1 MVLRPSKDVINCQP
15 QLVSRIS
22 SINSSS
28 CKKSLQSCRVKRWA
42 LFGAPKGRVSSNE
55 LEDSINIDLATREI
69 FTYNMYRDLKNGLY
83 CFCGL
88 VWVLFMELWG
98 PQKPDDFHYWLI
110 IIPVLLIFVLTF
122 DLSASSMHH
131 LASKFVI
138 FSHLSKE
145 PLSSDEWLVWPW
157 HTFYR

>member
-1 MVLRPSKDVINCQP
+1 MINCQP

-83 CFCGL
+83 FFCGL

-98 PQKPDDFHYWLI
+98 PQKPDDFHYTGWLI
-110 IIPVLLIFVLTF
+110 GILLLAYHYPCPAHFCAHLRSF
-122 DLSASSMHH
+122 CFLDASPGFQICH
-131 LASKFVI
+131 L
-138 FSHLSKE
+138 
-145 PLSSDEWLVWPW
+145 LSSL
-157 HTFYR
+157 